1 MRQFGF
7 LLIAHPSPPS
17 EKLLLKMSFSV
28 FSFPLKSLSI
38 STHKSMIFKSVMI
51 LSIPFHNLY
60 RSCITSYR
68 PLMSG
73 SQLLY
78 FFAHLFHLWY
88 KLVFNYLTPCLS
100 VFLGL
105 EVCPKLYVILIFIL
119 ASSAMFENIYFAI
132 LRIKIRLTLLMF
144 ISQNLDHGNTQVS
157 RLAKDPLF
165 SCKEKECHHE
175 LYIIFHY

>member
-88 KLVFNYLTPCLS
+88 KLVFNYLTPTQT
-100 VFLGL
+100 
-105 EVCPKLYVILIFIL
+105 
-119 ASSAMFENIYFAI
+119 IYFALYNVQKCMHVPRDLVI
-132 LRIKIRLTLLMF
+132 
-144 ISQNLDHGNTQVS
+144 
-157 RLAKDPLF
+157 F
-165 SCKEKECHHE
+165 SP
-175 LYIIFHY
+175 FFS